1 MIQETLSNPIEILS
15 QVNPR
20 EFLEGLSS
28 CQLSVFGQLIDMSAT
43 CAYVNPSQAK
53 MSDVAD
59 CTILTVNRAVSRLR
73 NSFVIHTTRR
83 FNKTSY
89 YYITP
94 FILSDPIWREELLRW
109 FPRVP
114 KPRFSLSL
122 ILSSIK
128 QASESTIRPTFDII
142 SRVPEGIK
150 KTLKVFF
157 NSVPSYLRSLKE
169 GYPECQTMSN
179 EKFSKIRSIGLA
191 IRKRGSPFTNDDCAN
206 LAAYH
211 KDVLD
216 KAVAGMKGRK
226 DLRNVAAYFLGMCKR
241 IAQDIGIAPEWDIP
255 QQLREAKIIFLRDD
269 EPLLRQGFEG
279 HAGTPPMKANA
290 VPEPEKIFHPADNP
304 VTEDVF
310 APDSPKTGTT
320 VANKEGIVANKAVQD
335 TKCLTLLQ
343 QHKLKKWKKKLNDAL
358 TAGNNEWA
366 TALRQMIEGLEPNY
380 DPHVTVQNSN
390 TAQER
395 SSPGILE
402 SSGFKHF
409 NPEAILKG
417 FEYGDEEEE

>member
-1 MIQETLSNPIEILS
+1 MMQETLSNPIEILS
-15 QVNPR
+15 QVNPCD
-20 EFLEGLSS
+20 FLSS
-28 CQLSVFGQLIDMSAT
+28 LSKYQLSVFGYILDLSAT
-43 CAYVNPSQAK
+43 CAYVNVGQKK

-59 CTILTVNRAVSRLR
+59 CALITANRAVALLKK
-73 NSFVIHTTRR
+73 SFVIHTTRR
-83 FNKTSY
+83 FNNTSY

-94 FILSDPIWREELLRW
+94 YILSDPVWREELKRW
-109 FPRVP
+109 FAKVP
-114 KPRFSLSL
+114 KPRFDLSL
-122 ILSSIK
+122 LMGFIK
-128 QASESTIRPTFDII
+128 QASESTIASTQDVI
-142 SRVPEGIK
+142 SGLAEGIK

-191 IRKRGSPFTNDDCAN
+191 IRKRGSSFTNDDCAN

-211 KDVLD
+211 PDVLD
-216 KAVAGMKGRK
+216 KAIAGMKGRK

-241 IAQDIGIAPEWDIP
+241 IAQDMGIAPEWDIP

-269 EPLLRQGFEG
+269 ET
-279 HAGTPPMKANA
+279 GTTPIKANA
-290 VPEPEKIFHPADNP
+290 VPEPEKIVHPADTP

-310 APDSPKTGTT
+310 APDSPKTGTM
-320 VANKEGIVANKAVQD
+320 VANKEGIVANKALQD
-335 TKCLTLLQ
+335 AKCLTLLQ
-343 QHKLKKWKKKLNDAL
+343 QHQLKKWKKQLDDAL

-417 FEYGDEEEE
+417 FEYGDEEEEY